1 MEQLFVNKPTGKQP
15 NFNGSFHLVALVC
28 NSASGGTHALKSLM
42 DNEWEAADPMDFGK
56 RKKNDG

>member
-15 NFNGSFHLVALVC
+15 NFNGSFYPS
-28 NSASGGTHALKSLM
+28 NDASGGTHALKSLM